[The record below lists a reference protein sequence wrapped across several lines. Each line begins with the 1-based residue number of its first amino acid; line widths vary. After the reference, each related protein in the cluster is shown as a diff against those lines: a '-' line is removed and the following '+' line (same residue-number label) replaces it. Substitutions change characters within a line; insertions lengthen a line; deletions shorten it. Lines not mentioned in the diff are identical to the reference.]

1 MSGKLTSTTRTIRT
15 RVDQIVIRLR
25 NVQSAAVVAAAAL
38 RHQNSDRDG
47 DIASLLERSVVDPIQ
62 DQIDQLSELPEQW
75 R

>member
-1 MSGKLTSTTRTIRT
+1 VSGKVTSTTRTLHT
-15 RVDQIVIRLR
+15 SVDQIVIRLR

-38 RHQNSDRDG
+38 RHQNSDRDA

-62 DQIDQLSELPEQW
+62 DQIDRLRELPGQG